1 MQVILKGLNI
11 VNPIQ
16 NLIEKNDLLIK
27 DGIIAKVGSIS
38 DKEFSDSKVYDF
50 EGKYCSPGFF
60 DMHVHLREPGRE
72 DTETIK
78 SGCNSAAAGGFT
90 GIASMP
96 NTEPTVDTAEI
107 VKSIT
112 EKSKEHLV
120 DVFPIAAVSVNRKG
134 ESLAP
139 MAELFEAGAVA
150 FSDDGVS
157 VKTASLLRSA
167 FEYSNMYGAPIIDHC
182 EEESLADGVMNESIV
197 STILGLPSIPTIAE
211 DIIVHRDIAVA
222 EYTGGKLHIA
232 HISSKKSI
240 EAVREAKKKG
250 VKVTTEVTPHHFT
263 LTDESLKSFDT
274 NLKMNPP
281 LRTRDDMN
289 AILEGLA
296 DGTID
301 CIASDHAPYASEE
314 KEVEF
319 IYSPNGIIGLE
330 TELGLALSELYHKK
344 VLSIEQIV
352 EKFAVNPRKILNIE
366 VPKIEEGEIA
376 NLTIFDADLIWT
388 VDKTKF
394 KSKSKNTP
402 FDKKLLTGK
411 SLAVINNK
419 QIFIDGKFSEI

>member
-1 MQVILKGLNI
+1 MQIILKGLNI
-11 VNPIQ
+11 VNPVQ
-16 NLIEKNDLLIK
+16 KLNEKNDILIK
-27 DGIIAKVGSIS
+27 DGKIVKVGSITE
-38 DKEFSDSKVYDF
+38 KEFNDSKVFDF
-50 EGKYCSPGFF
+50 EGKYCAPGFF

-78 SGCNSAAAGGFT
+78 TGCNSAAAGGFT
-90 GIASMP
+90 GVASMP
-96 NTEPTVDTAEI
+96 NTDPAVDSAEI

-112 EKSKEHLV
+112 EKSKTHLV
-120 DVFPIAAVSVNRKG
+120 DVFPVAAVSVDRKG

-139 MAELFEAGAVA
+139 MAELFEAGAIA

-167 FEYSNMYGAPIIDHC
+167 FEYSNMYGTPVIDHC
-182 EEESLADGVMNESIV
+182 EEESLADGVMNESLV
-197 STILGLPSIPTIAE
+197 STTLGLPSIPSIAE
-211 DIIVHRDIAVA
+211 DIIVLRDISVA

-232 HISSKKSI
+232 HISSKKSV
-240 EAVREAKKKG
+240 EAVRDAKKRG
-250 VKVTTEVTPHHFT
+250 IKVTTEVTPHHFS
-263 LTDESLKSFDT
+263 LTDESLKSYDT

-281 LRTRDDMN
+281 LRTREDLN

-301 CIASDHAPYASEE
+301 CIASDHAPHAIEE

-330 TELGLALSELYHKK
+330 TELGLALSELYHKN
-344 VLSIEQIV
+344 VLTIEQIV
-352 EKFAVNPRKILNIE
+352 EKFAVNPRKILNIN
-366 VPKIEEGEIA
+366 VPEIKEGEIA

-394 KSKSKNTP
+394 YSRSKNTP
-402 FDKKLLTGK
+402 FDKRLLTGK
-411 SLAVINNK
+411 SLAVINNN
-419 QIFIDGKFSEI
+419 QIFIDGVFSEI